1 MDINDQEFSRL
12 MQMKKRFI
20 QNPVLPKA
28 NSKAIY
34 SIIGDTPQ
42 DQFEV
47 HVERKNVIEFQ
58 ADKSK
63 LQESYG
69 FVKCSV

>member
-34 SIIGDTPQ
+34 SRIGDTPQ

-63 LQESYG
+63 LQ
-69 FVKCSV
+69 